1 MVLTGKS
8 EKIRGTT
15 RIEFVCG
22 KRALRRA
29 RADNR
34 LVASIGRAL
43 SVPPEQSPELLAGL
57 IEKNKSLE
65 KTAQRLATELARRE
79 GKDLYLAA
87 EPGPDGIRRMIQRG
101 PIDDA
106 MRARAQA
113 FVAGEKAVFLAVC
126 DQPPSLLL
134 AASADSGI
142 HAGDRVK
149 AAVTAS
155 QGRGGGNQ
163 QLAQGSV
170 PDAAA
175 LAERGGFA
183 TLKLMLEN
191 YAPLRGRSRSVRT
204 HLGSG
209 IPVAPDRH
217 LHPPRRYRGRQVR
230 LVDRR

>member
-1 MVLTGKS
+1 MVLTGKT

-29 RADNR
+29 REDYR
-34 LVASIGRAL
+34 LLASIGRAL
-43 SVPPEQSPELLAGL
+43 SIPPEQSPELLAGL

-79 GKDLYLAA
+79 GKDLYSETA
-87 EPGPDGIRRMIQRG
+87 PGPDGIRRMIQRG
-101 PIDDA
+101 VIDDA

-113 FVAGEKAVFLAVC
+113 FVAGEKAVFLVVC

-134 AASADSGI
+134 AASADSGV

-149 AAVTAS
+149 AAVTAA

-163 QLAQGSV
+163 QLGQGSV
-170 PDAAA
+170 PNAAA
-175 LAERGGFA
+175 LAGAEA
-183 TLKLMLEN
+183 L
-191 YAPLRGRSRSVRT
+191 LR
-204 HLGSG
+204 
-209 IPVAPDRH
+209 
-217 LHPPRRYRGRQVR
+217 
-230 LVDRR
+230 